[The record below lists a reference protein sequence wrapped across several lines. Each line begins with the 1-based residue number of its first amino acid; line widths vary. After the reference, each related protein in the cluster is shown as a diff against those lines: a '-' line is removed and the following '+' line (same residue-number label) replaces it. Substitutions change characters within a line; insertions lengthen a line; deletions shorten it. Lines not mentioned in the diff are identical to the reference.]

1 MIGSI
6 TGKVASAGIDWVLV
20 ATPSGVGYR
29 VSTTTDMVGK
39 FPVGTDIHLST
50 YLVVR
55 EDQLALYGFE
65 TEGEINFF
73 QQLLGISGVG
83 PRVAL
88 AILNSARVDDLKTAI
103 ASNDVAIFTT
113 ISGIG
118 LKTAQRIMIELKNK
132 IDAIDIGT
140 SSHTEDLLAA
150 LTQLGY
156 NAYEVRKIVTQIP
169 RDLTSTEDQIKYALQ
184 LLSK

>member
-6 TGKVASAGIDWVLV
+6 TGSVQSSGLDWVLV
-20 ATPSGVGYR
+20 STPSGVGYR
-29 VSTTTDMVGK
+29 VSTTTDIVGR
-39 FPVGTDIHLST
+39 FPVGSDIQLST

-55 EDQLALYGFE
+55 EDQLTLYGFE
-65 TEGEINFF
+65 AEADINFF

-88 AILNSARVDDLKTAI
+88 AILNSARVEDVKTAI
-103 ASNDVAIFTT
+103 ASNDVAILTT

-132 IDAIDIGT
+132 IDAFDVG
-140 SSHTEDLLAA
+140 SSSNTEDLLAA

-156 NAYEVRKIVTQIP
+156 NAYEVKKIIAQIP
-169 RDLTSTEDQIKYALQ
+169 RDLASTEDQIKYALQ